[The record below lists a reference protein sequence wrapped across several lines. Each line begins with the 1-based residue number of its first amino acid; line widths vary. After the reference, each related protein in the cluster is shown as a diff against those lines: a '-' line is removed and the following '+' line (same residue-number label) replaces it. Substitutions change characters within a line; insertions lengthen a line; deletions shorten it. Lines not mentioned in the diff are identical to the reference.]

1 MSSYR
6 RNELL
11 PAVQAERRA
20 RHLVYQMP
28 DGEVRRINLTEVA
41 YSEDVADV

>member
-11 PAVQAERRA
+11 PAVRA
-20 RHLVYQMP
+20 DDAHGTLCQMP

-41 YSEDVADV
+41 YPEDVADV